1 MKTHQLI
8 EGTCPDCRG
17 PLSVNDHDGL
27 REYGCLV
34 GHAYTAAGLLQAH
47 SEAQEKAVWSAVVAL
62 EEATK
67 LVEAVASDLPAATVA
82 RLEKQAS
89 VKRQQ
94 AREIRGILERLEAFG
109 VD

>member
-8 EGTCPDCRG
+8 EATCPDCRG

-34 GHAYTAAGLLQAH
+34 GHAYTAVGLLQAH

-67 LVEAVASDLPAATVA
+67 LVEAVAADLPPAVVE
-82 RLEKQAS
+82 RLEKQAQE
-89 VKRQQ
+89 KRQQ
-94 AREIRGILERLEAFG
+94 AQEIRSILERLEPFG
-109 VD
+109 IE